1 MIAGRYCMSLYRAH
15 PAPLTT
21 LFGELENFALSER
34 QVLVGTPGTILTRS
48 NASGFAFYAHQYYD
62 ALGVKRERYVAGPT
76 GDDDADRTAEA
87 LQSRIED
94 VKRLLPSI
102 RLLAREGFQ
111 LADSRTFATV
121 AALHNS
127 GLFAAGALLV
137 GSHAYGAI
145 LNRLGIR
152 AASYL
157 TEDVDI
163 ARDRRLELA
172 DGKTALAEILK
183 SSGIE
188 FIEVPPIDW
197 RSPSTSFKERGRST
211 FQVELLAPARGDEIA
226 SAPVPE
232 LGAHAVT
239 LPFLRYLLAESQ
251 VTALLAREGCSAVRV
266 PLPERFAIHKLIVSQ
281 LRHGRDAKAR
291 KDRGQALVLCAA
303 LGDMHPGALESA
315 VQRVP
320 VRARGHL
327 RRAFEHLRQPLE
339 KEHPRAWEE
348 LMSSPR
354 GW

>member
-1 MIAGRYCMSLYRAH
+1 M
-15 PAPLTT
+15 TT
-21 LFGELENFALSER
+21 LFGELESFALSER
-34 QVLVGTPGTILTRS
+34 EILVGTAGTVLTRS
-48 NASGFAFYAHQYYD
+48 NASGFAFYAHQSYD
-62 ALGVKRERYVAGPT
+62 ALGAKRERYVAGPV
-76 GDDDADRTAEA
+76 GDGHAERA
-87 LQSRIED
+87 VEELRSRIED
-94 VKRLLPSI
+94 IRRLLPSI

-111 LADSRTFATV
+111 LANSRTFATI
-121 AALHNS
+121 ASLQNA

-137 GSHAYGAI
+137 GSHGYGVI
-145 LNRLGIR
+145 LNRLGVR

-163 ARDRRLELA
+163 ARDHRLVLA
-172 DGKTALAEILK
+172 DGEKPLAEILK

-188 FIEVPPIDW
+188 FVEVPVLDR
-197 RSPSTSFKERGRST
+197 RSPSTAFKQRGRST
-211 FQVELLAPARGDEIA
+211 FQVELLAPGRGDEIA
-226 SAPVPE
+226 SKPVPE

-239 LPFLRYLLAESQ
+239 LPFLGYLLAESQ

-281 LRHGRDAKAR
+281 LRRGRDARAQ

-315 VQRVP
+315 VRSVP

-327 RRAFEHLRQPLE
+327 RRALDPLRQPLE

-348 LMSSPR
+348 LNASQR
-354 GW
+354 GR

>member
-1 MIAGRYCMSLYRAH
+1 MSVYRAH

-21 LFGELENFALSER
+21 LFSDVESFALSER
-34 QVLVGTPGTILTRS
+34 EVLVGTPGTILTRT

-62 ALGVKRERYVAGPT
+62 ALGIKRERYIGGPV
-76 GDDDADRTAEA
+76 GDDDVDGAADDLRT
-87 LQSRIED
+87 RIED

-121 AALHNS
+121 ASLHNS
-127 GLFAAGALLV
+127 GLFGAGALLV

-145 LNRLGIR
+145 LNRLGVR
-152 AASYL
+152 APAYL

-163 ARDRRLELA
+163 ARNHRLELA
-172 DGKTALAEILK
+172 AGKAALAEILK

-188 FIEVPPIDW
+188 FIEVPPVDW

-251 VTALLAREGCSAVRV
+251 LTALLAREGCSAVRV
-266 PLPERFAIHKLIVSQ
+266 PLPERFAVHKLIVSQ
-281 LRHGRDAKAR
+281 LRHGRDAKAK

-303 LGDMHPGALESA
+303 LGDMYPGALESA
-315 VQRVP
+315 VQNIP
-320 VRARGHL
+320 TRARGHL
-327 RRAFEHLRQPLE
+327 RRALEQIRAPLE
-339 KEHPRAWEE
+339 TEHPRAWEE
-348 LMSSPR
+348 LTSSPR
-354 GW
+354 GR